1 MPPERRRQRSTKR
14 LSFSAGQWA
23 LAATPSSSC
32 TGRFA
37 HWASTRERARS
48 RRSLSLAPQSPKQ
61 RGDDEDFAT
70 CGLVAADGLFKRHRG
85 AGTDDLCRGPHRMER
100 GREVR
105 RERPARPVRSAAEES
120 SRTACR
126 SRGRSPAY
134 PALTEKP
141 AWGKTEV

>member
-37 HWASTRERARS
+37 HCASTRERARS

-70 CGLVAADGLFKRHRG
+70 CGLVAAEGLFKRQRG
-85 AGTDDLCRGPHRMER
+85 AGTDELCRGPHRLER

-105 RERPARPVRSAAEES
+105 RERRSDERRA
-120 SRTACR
+120 
-126 SRGRSPAY
+126 
-134 PALTEKP
+134 
-141 AWGKTEV
+141 GKECVSTRRKRWSTQHKQKK